1 MRRRHIGALDVGD
14 GDDDGGILSKT
25 LSKYLHELTD
35 VDVGRGRLVVVGPLD
50 FVGLLDVGR
59 FVVVVVVKLR
69 VVVVIWVVV
78 ELRVVVGRRVVV
90 GLLAV
95 VGSIVVVLGGVGEL
109 LDVVVVVDV
118 DVVDLVLPINDCSVV
133 PESPAVFIEIPP
145 GNPVWGN
152 SLFP

>member
-1 MRRRHIGALDVGD
+1 M
-14 GDDDGGILSKT
+14 
-25 LSKYLHELTD
+25 
-35 VDVGRGRLVVVGPLD
+35 
-50 FVGLLDVGR
+50 
-59 FVVVVVVKLR
+59 
-69 VVVVIWVVV
+69 

-109 LDVVVVVDV
+109 LDVVVVVV

>member
-1 MRRRHIGALDVGD
+1 M
-14 GDDDGGILSKT
+14 
-25 LSKYLHELTD
+25 
-35 VDVGRGRLVVVGPLD
+35 
-50 FVGLLDVGR
+50 
-59 FVVVVVVKLR
+59 
-69 VVVVIWVVV
+69 

-109 LDVVVVVDV
+109 L

>member
-1 MRRRHIGALDVGD
+1 M
-14 GDDDGGILSKT
+14 
-25 LSKYLHELTD
+25 
-35 VDVGRGRLVVVGPLD
+35 
-50 FVGLLDVGR
+50 
-59 FVVVVVVKLR
+59 
-69 VVVVIWVVV
+69 